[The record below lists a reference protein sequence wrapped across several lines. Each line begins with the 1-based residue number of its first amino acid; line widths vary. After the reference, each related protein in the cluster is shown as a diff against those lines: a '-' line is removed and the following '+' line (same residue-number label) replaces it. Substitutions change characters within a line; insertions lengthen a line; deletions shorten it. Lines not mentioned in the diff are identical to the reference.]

1 MLNTIQ
7 KEGYQIIELNRGKGN
22 PINNAMVTAIREK
35 LKEVAVDDSTRAII
49 WKGNTDGFFSVGLDL
64 KELYFYDKMEV
75 MDFWRNWEAMVF
87 ELAAFPKPMVAAI
100 NGYSPAGGCVLAIT
114 CDYRMMAAGEKFV
127 IGLNEIGVGIT
138 IPDYIFELYAFWI
151 GSRKAYQNLMTA
163 KLMTVKEAHE
173 CHLVDEVHEM
183 ADLLPSAEKY
193 VQRLLKAPSK
203 VLLDSKKAMRRRLLE
218 RLDNAPKAS
227 VQAKLEAWFHPDARG
242 LMKSVVDT
250 LMKR

>member
-1 MLNTIQ
+1 
-7 KEGYQIIELNRGKGN
+7 
-22 PINNAMVTAIREK
+22 
-35 LKEVAVDDSTRAII
+35 
-49 WKGNTDGFFSVGLDL
+49 
-64 KELYFYDKMEV
+64 
-75 MDFWRNWEAMVF
+75 
-87 ELAAFPKPMVAAI
+87 
-100 NGYSPAGGCVLAIT
+100 
-114 CDYRMMAAGEKFV
+114 
-127 IGLNEIGVGIT
+127 
-138 IPDYIFELYAFWI
+138 
-151 GSRKAYQNLMTA
+151 
-163 KLMTVKEAHE
+163 
-173 CHLVDEVHEM
+173 HEM

>member
-7 KEGYQIIELNRGKGN
+7 KEGYQIVELNRGKGN
-22 PINNAMVTAIREK
+22 PINNEMVSAIRAK
-35 LKEVAVDDSTRAII
+35 LKEVAMDDATRAII
-49 WKGNTDGFFSVGLDL
+49 WRGNTDGFFSVGLDL
-64 KELYFYDKMEV
+64 KELYYYDEMQIT
-75 MDFWRNWEAMVF
+75 DFWRNWEAMVF
-87 ELAAFPKPMVAAI
+87 ELVAFPKPMVAAV

-193 VQRLLKAPSK
+193 VQGLLRLPYK
-203 VLLDSKKAMRRRLLE
+203 VVLDSKKVMRRRLLD
-218 RLDNAPKAS
+218 RLNNAPKAS
-227 VQAKLEAWFHPDARG
+227 IQAKLEAWFHPDARG
-242 LMKSVVDT
+242 MMGAVV
-250 LMKR
+250 KRLERG